1 MPEAR
6 RWAALAVPC
15 GAAQVLTK
23 PMCWGGHAGLGR
35 LSLAARYSGCM
46 SLRLHV
52 AQAVCGTVA
61 VIELLPGSCQGSST
75 WKGFHVLAL
84 VSPVAHNHLLRELLC
99 LQGLPSSC
107 VVPCQ
112 GGRAAGAMEDNVF
125 GWADRVFNR
134 IPSIVATSE
143 PGPGPRPIF
152 DKAGYEQSMT
162 TDGKYLGTANNLF
175 RLDMTRPAVAN
186 QKFSIAEISKYGDD
200 HWSVPKAL
208 EAGRNLEWRHP
219 IAVACASKTDPG
231 ANPSQDGLFRKISMD
246 IQVFSFLL
254 CWNRWL
260 SASTSGHAGETAAK
274 AQEMFQRAALHVPMD
289 YYFFESNAD
298 YEENV
303 FIKSVQLMEDFR
315 KDEEEFA
322 PGGWQMCC
330 LFAQARLM
338 QCTALSSLTLSCFAL
353 LS

>member
-1 MPEAR
+1 
-6 RWAALAVPC
+6 
-15 GAAQVLTK
+15 
-23 PMCWGGHAGLGR
+23 
-35 LSLAARYSGCM
+35 
-46 SLRLHV
+46 
-52 AQAVCGTVA
+52 
-61 VIELLPGSCQGSST
+61 
-75 WKGFHVLAL
+75 
-84 VSPVAHNHLLRELLC
+84 
-99 LQGLPSSC
+99 
-107 VVPCQ
+107 
-112 GGRAAGAMEDNVF
+112 
-125 GWADRVFNR
+125 
-134 IPSIVATSE
+134 
-143 PGPGPRPIF
+143 
-152 DKAGYEQSMT
+152 MT

-219 IAVACASKTDPG
+219 IAVACTSKTDPG